1 MWNNEIEQIFDLVNK
16 SRSKS
21 LTSGCYIES
30 ISDHQQI
37 IKRIGRSLLTCPEKY
52 SEKLE
57 ILKNKIQK
65 ELNVIIEISK
75 ILIDF
80 PSKGSQAKLKKTP
93 DEYDKDIFRES
104 LDNQDT
110 NTPSPASNFNAYH
123 VNSRPTL
130 AAKVNNITPPPFQN
144 LNNEV
149 KKINHSPIINQQL
162 IRKASAPIIVK
173 KADPPANEDNF
184 KIDKLRRE
192 RDYAPSSNN
201 QNRKGYLFLV
211 HLLSFSYLHHLFI
224 YLFIYLF
231 IKIKCTSCWSS
242 KFTK

>member
-80 PSKGSQAKLKKTP
+80 PSKGSQAKLKKVP
-93 DEYDKDIFRES
+93 EEYDKDIFRES
-104 LDNQDT
+104 LDNQNT
-110 NTPSPASNFNAYH
+110 NTPSSNFDAHH
-123 VNSRPTL
+123 VNSKPAL
-130 AAKVNNITPPPFQN
+130 VAKVNNITPPPFQN

-149 KKINHSPIINQQL
+149 KKISHSPLINQQL
-162 IRKASAPIIVK
+162 IRKASTPIIVK
-173 KADPPANEDNF
+173 KPDPPANEDNF
-184 KIDKLRRE
+184 KIEKIRRE
-192 RDYAPSSNN
+192 RDNAPSSNN

-211 HLLSFSYLHHLFI
+211 QLLSFHTHIICLF
-224 YLFIYLF
+224 
-231 IKIKCTSCWSS
+231 
-242 KFTK
+242 